1 VNPSATRIGRLC
13 AIVTSC
19 LLAFGACLTSPA
31 QAASRHQSA
40 AVAGESLEG
49 DWLSQATGTLYSF
62 VQTGA
67 DSYSGRV
74 PGVACVDQLGD
85 IKDTAVG
92 KGSYAGT
99 ENTWSSF
106 DPCTIAGTATNTIQV
121 SANGKT
127 AHWDSAGCSDCGPQ
141 TWTRVA
147 VRGRLAALGDSYSAG
162 NGTPEASGDCD
173 RSPQA
178 WPDLLPGKV
187 GSRAISAAVV
197 LLACSGADSN
207 GPETTPVEDLPAQ
220 IGQLRKAKPAP
231 SLITVTIGG
240 DDGRS
245 EGVGFR
251 NVLIACAASK
261 AACAVAAATE
271 YSWIAKHE
279 PALLRQDFS
288 AIKAADPIAILLAV
302 AYPQIFPDKRCLSY
316 SKAEVQ
322 VLNQLTIALDSA
334 IARATAKVPGV
345 EYVPAISA
353 FSKHDLCSADPWV
366 VSPLAS
372 NAHTGVHDWLHPNR
386 AGQQAI
392 AEVVADF
399 IKAKL

>member
-1 VNPSATRIGRLC
+1 MGLDRTRIGCLC
-13 AIVTSC
+13 TIATSC
-19 LLAFGACLTSPA
+19 LVAFCACLASPV
-31 QAASRHQSA
+31 QAASSHQSA
-40 AVAGESLEG
+40 AAANESLEG
-49 DWLSQATGTLYSF
+49 DWLSKTTGTLYSF

-74 PGVACVDQLGD
+74 PGVACVDQPGD
-85 IKDTAVG
+85 IKDTAKG
-92 KGSYAGT
+92 KGRYEGT
-99 ENTWSSF
+99 ENTWSSL
-106 DPCTIAGTATNTIQV
+106 DPCTIAGTATNTIQI

-127 AHWDSAGCSDCGPQ
+127 AKWDSAGCSDCGPQ
-141 TWTRVA
+141 KWTRVA

-162 NGTPEASGDCD
+162 NGTPEASGRCD

-187 GSRAISAAVV
+187 GGGAISAAVA

-207 GPETTPVEDLPAQ
+207 GSEITPVEDLPAQ
-220 IGQLRKAKPAP
+220 IGRLRKSRPAP

-251 NVLIACAASK
+251 NVLIACGASK

-279 PALLRQDFS
+279 PALLHQDFS

-302 AYPQIFPDKRCLSY
+302 AYPKIFPDKRCLVY
-316 SKAEVQ
+316 SKAEAQ
-322 VLNQLTIALDSA
+322 VLNHLTVALDSA
-334 IARATAKVPGV
+334 IARAAAKVPGV

-372 NAHTGVHDWLHPNR
+372 NRHTGVHDWMHPNK
-386 AGQQAI
+386 AGQHKI
-392 AEVVADF
+392 AEMVADF
-399 IKAKL
+399 IKGKL

>member
-1 VNPSATRIGRLC
+1 MDLSRTRERCIC
-13 AIVTSC
+13 AIVASC
-19 LLAFGACLTSPA
+19 LVAFGVCLGSPV
-31 QAASRHQSA
+31 QAASSHHSA
-40 AVAGESLEG
+40 AAAGESLEG
-49 DWLSQATGTLYSF
+49 DWLSQTTGTLYSF

-74 PGVACVDQLGD
+74 PGAACVDRPGD
-85 IKDTAVG
+85 IKDTAEG
-92 KGSYAGT
+92 KGLYKGT

-106 DPCTIAGTATNTIQV
+106 DPCTIAGTATNTIQI
-121 SANGKT
+121 SSNGKT
-127 AHWDSAGCSDCGPQ
+127 AQWDSAGCPDCGPQ

-147 VRGRLAALGDSYSAG
+147 VRGKLAALGDSYSAG

-187 GSRAISAAVV
+187 GGGAISAAVA

-207 GPETTPVEDLPAQ
+207 GSEITPVKDLPAQ
-220 IGQLRKAKPAP
+220 IAQLRKAKPAP

-251 NVLIACAASK
+251 NVLIACAASN
-261 AACAVAAATE
+261 AACAVATATE

-288 AIKAADPIAILLAV
+288 AIKAADPIAILLTV
-302 AYPQIFPDKRCLSY
+302 GYPQIFPDKKCLSY
-316 SKAEVQ
+316 SKAEAQ
-322 VLNQLTIALDSA
+322 VLNRLTVALDSA
-334 IARATAKVPGV
+334 IAKAAAKVPGV

-372 NAHTGVHDWLHPNR
+372 NAHTGVHDWMHPNKS
-386 AGQQAI
+386 GQEAI

-399 IKAKL
+399 IKGKL